1 MEKFRG
7 GQEKLQPEEI
17 AALNALNI
25 GYGKFIMNARTVGL
39 HANTY
44 RVIIKRGYGTRR
56 LVYKIRTNLLNQSLD
71 ESSTHQPTEDREG

>member
-17 AALNALNI
+17 AALNAMNI
-25 GYGKFIMNARTVGL
+25 GYGKFIENARRVGL

-44 RVIIKRGYGTRR
+44 RVILKRGYGTKR
-56 LVYKIRTNLLNQSLD
+56 LVYKIRTNLLNQALN
-71 ESSTHQPTEDREG
+71 ESSTHQPTANTGG